1 MKNHVFPAPDGGET
15 LRYRPNLRRRDVS
28 RAASRRSRHRRY
40 KGEFNH
46 GRSLAKLAK
55 VFVQLLVCAIV
66 AALIGVI
73 LLEAAAGCGSTIYH
87 EDGTTTQLGCIFIPH
102 ETTYGRWK

>member
-1 MKNHVFPAPDGGET
+1 MKNHVFPAPVRGEA

-40 KGEFNH
+40 RREFNH
-46 GRSLAKLAK
+46 GKSLAKLAK

-66 AALIGVI
+66 AALIGVV
-73 LLEAAAGCGSTIYH
+73 LLEAAAGCGSTVYH
-87 EDGTTTQLGCIFIPH
+87 EDGTITQRGCIFIPH